1 MHHQSLY
8 RSPTYFHDPD
18 SFHPERWLSSA
29 QTDPSSSFHKD
40 HRDAVHSFGIGSWS
54 CIGQTLAYA
63 ELQMF
68 VAKFFWNF
76 DVSKPVNGRGV
87 DWVSQKSYAM
97 VEKEPFDVEIAYV
110 GFQSGSKEWY
120 ECVQFGQ

>member
-1 MHHQSLY
+1 
-8 RSPTYFHDPD
+8 
-18 SFHPERWLSSA
+18 
-29 QTDPSSSFHKD
+29 
-40 HRDAVHSFGIGSWS
+40 
-54 CIGQTLAYA
+54 
-63 ELQMF
+63 MF